1 MATQDFKRKLTAIL
15 SADVKGYSR
24 LMGEDEDATVR
35 TITAYRAVI
44 GSIVQKN
51 RGRVV
56 DSPGDNILAE
66 FASVMDAVRS
76 AVEIQEELKT
86 RNAELPEDRKME
98 FRIGVNLGDVIHED
112 ERIYGDGVN
121 IAARIESLADGGGI
135 CISGSAFEQVKNK
148 LELGYEYLGEHSV
161 KNIAEPVRVYRV
173 LMEPEAVGLVIG
185 EKKDKP
191 RRRERVALALA
202 IVLLLVVGGVIYW
215 RAASPPLKVDSV
227 EKKAFPLPDKPSIA
241 VLPFDNMSDDP
252 KQEYFSDGITEDL
265 ITDLSKISGLFVI
278 ARNSTF
284 TYKGKPVKVK
294 QVAQELGVRYVLEGS
309 VRKAA
314 DQVRINAQLIDASTG
329 HHLWAERYDGNIG
342 DIFALQDK
350 ITQKIVAAL
359 AVKLTTGE
367 QERSAIVE
375 TSSIDAYDAFL
386 QGWEHYLRR
395 TPDDFAKALPY
406 FQNAIEL
413 DPNYGRAY
421 ASLALTY
428 LNVASYGWVW
438 SLGDLDPATRIRAQ
452 LYLEKAMKYPTSVA
466 HRVAS
471 EIALNRRRYQESF
484 AEAERAIALDPN
496 DAESL
501 LMMAEVL
508 LFIGRPEE
516 AITTAKKAMLLDP
529 RNIAFPLGLQGQAHF
544 CMEQFDEAASLM
556 ERALKL
562 NPNRTGFAST
572 LAAAYAHL
580 GRNQEARS
588 ALEIY
593 TKPWL
598 MPANLQRVMYYY
610 PFKNLADADRFA
622 NGLLKAGLPGE
633 PSGYYKV
640 LEENRL
646 TGEEIRDLFFGHTQ
660 TGLWA
665 GKQQWAISRT
675 RDGKA
680 TLLIDSKVIQSGKS
694 WIEGDMLCHQY
705 EKRWE
710 GLKHYISVFRN
721 PEGTPQNKDEYI
733 LITDWWMYGV
743 SIKD

>member
-66 FASVMDAVRS
+66 FASVVDAVRG
-76 AVEIQEELKT
+76 AAEIQEELKT

-148 LELGYEYLGEHSV
+148 LKLGYEYLGEHSV

-173 LMEPEAVGLVIG
+173 LMQPEAVGLVIG

-191 RRRERVALALA
+191 RRRQRLALAVA

-215 RAASPPLKVDSV
+215 RAASPPVEVTSV
-227 EKKAFPLPDKPSIA
+227 EKVVFPLPDKPSIA

-265 ITDLSKISGLFVI
+265 ITDLSKISGLLVI

-294 QVAQELGVRYVLEGS
+294 QVAEDLGVRYVLEGS
-309 VRKAA
+309 VRKAGEK
-314 DQVRINAQLIDASTG
+314 VRINSQLIDATTG
-329 HHLWAERYDGNIG
+329 HHVWAERYDGNVG

-359 AVKLTTGE
+359 AVKLTAGE

-421 ASLALTY
+421 AALALTY
-428 LNVASYGWVW
+428 LKDAEYGWVW
-438 SLGDLDPATRIRAQ
+438 SMGDLQSTSRIRAQ

-471 EIALNRRRYQESF
+471 DIALTRRKHQVAF
-484 AEAERAIALDPN
+484 TEAERAIAMDPN
-496 DAESL
+496 DAESH

-508 LFIGRPEE
+508 LFVGRPEE
-516 AITTAKKAMLLDP
+516 AITSAKRAMLLDP
-529 RNIAFPLGLQGQAHF
+529 RNIAFPLGLQGQAYF
-544 CMEQFDEAASLM
+544 CMEQFEEAATLM

-562 NPNRTGFAST
+562 NPNRTGFALT

-593 TKPWL
+593 TKSWWT
-598 MPANLQRVMYYY
+598 PANLQKVMYFF
-610 PFKNLADADRFA
+610 PFKNLEDANRFA
-622 NGLLKAGLPGE
+622 DGLLKAGLPGE
-633 PSGYYKV
+633 PSGYYKAS
-640 LEENRL
+640 EEYRL
-646 TGEEIRDLFFGHTQ
+646 TGEEIKELFFGHTQ
-660 TGLWA
+660 TGFWD
-665 GKQQWAISRT
+665 GRPWAISRT
-675 RDGKA
+675 REGKA
-680 TLLIDSKVIQSGKS
+680 AFLLDSKVIASGKS
-694 WIEGDMLCHQY
+694 WIEEDMLCHQW
-705 EKRWE
+705 EKRYE
-710 GLKHYISVFRN
+710 GLKYYISVFRN
-721 PEGTPQNKDEYI
+721 PEGTPEEKNEYI
-733 LITDWWMYGV
+733 QLTDWTMWGV
-743 SIKD
+743 SIED